1 MKKKLLFTL
10 LFCGVAT
17 LLQAQWSMQASGF
30 PIPNRGIKHLC
41 AVDTN
46 VIWATAYDGSV
57 ANAPQIQEFTRTTN
71 GGAKWKYSAIPGY
84 SGHGLSM
91 ISAVDSMNAWI
102 PLWYSTGGGTILHT
116 ADGGATWTP
125 QTTATFDSPNG
136 FPNVVHFWN
145 VNEGFCMGDPNGGYF
160 EIYTTVD
167 GGVTW
172 TRVPEADIPPN
183 SAQEYG
189 TTGYYDVVDNVVW
202 FTTNKGRIYKSI
214 DKGYHWTVGAIPN
227 VTDQMQISFRDINY
241 GIVRANMSPYNTY
254 FTNDGGDTWQQLFWN
269 GNFYNNDFCYVP
281 GTTNTFIS
289 AGADYTNNFMGTSI
303 STDGGLNWN
312 VIPLSDTTQF
322 LTIDFVDVNHGWAG
336 AFNTDSITG
345 GMWKYTGNLFVQDPC
360 AGLVA
365 LYVKSADT
373 LDLNV
378 FGVCD
383 FTDLSSGSPS
393 GWSWDFGDG
402 GSANVQNPSHTYTA
416 TGTYDIELTVNRDTC
431 VEVYT
436 ESIVVINTS
445 GISTFS
451 DGPAVEIW
459 PNPATDYLHIASAA
473 EVYRVEI
480 YNSIGQTAINSL
492 NNEKLLN
499 INISDYLPG
508 VYFVRI
514 TTSQGRTEGR
524 FIITK

>member
-1 MKKKLLFTL
+1 
-10 LFCGVAT
+10 
-17 LLQAQWSMQASGF
+17 
-30 PIPNRGIKHLC
+30 
-41 AVDTN
+41 
-46 VIWATAYDGSV
+46 
-57 ANAPQIQEFTRTTN
+57 
-71 GGAKWKYSAIPGY
+71 
-84 SGHGLSM
+84 
-91 ISAVDSMNAWI
+91 MNAWI

-116 ADGGATWTP
+116 ADGGVTWTP

-160 EIYTTVD
+160 EIYTTID
-167 GGVTW
+167 GGTTW
-172 TRVPEADIPPN
+172 TRVPEANIPPN

-189 TTGYYDVVDNVVW
+189 TTGYYDVVGNMVW

-214 DKGYHWTVGAIPN
+214 DKGYHWTASSIPN

-269 GNFYNNDFCYVP
+269 GNFYTNDFCYVK

-303 STDGGLNWN
+303 STDGGFNWN

-322 LTIDFVDVNHGWAG
+322 LTVDFVDVNHGWAG
-336 AFNTDSITG
+336 AFNTDSVAG
-345 GMWKYTGNLFVQDPC
+345 GMWKYTGNLFAQDPC
-360 AGLVA
+360 AGLAA

-373 LDLNV
+373 LDINV
-378 FGVCD
+378 SGVCD
-383 FTDLSSGSPS
+383 FTDLSSGSPTA
-393 GWSWDFGDG
+393 WSWDFGDG
-402 GSANVQNPSHTYTA
+402 GTANVQNPSHAYTA
-416 TGTYDIELTVNRDTC
+416 AGTYDIELTVNRDTC
-431 VEVYT
+431 AEVYT
-436 ESIVVINTS
+436 ESIVIINTS
-445 GISTFS
+445 GISTYS

-473 EVYRVEI
+473 DVYRVEI
-480 YNSIGQTAINSL
+480 YNSIGQTAIN
-492 NNEKLLN
+492 NFYYEKLLN

>member
-1 MKKKLLFTL
+1 
-10 LFCGVAT
+10 
-17 LLQAQWSMQASGF
+17 
-30 PIPNRGIKHLC
+30 
-41 AVDTN
+41 
-46 VIWATAYDGSV
+46 
-57 ANAPQIQEFTRTTN
+57 
-71 GGAKWKYSAIPGY
+71 
-84 SGHGLSM
+84 
-91 ISAVDSMNAWI
+91 
-102 PLWYSTGGGTILHT
+102 
-116 ADGGATWTP
+116 
-125 QTTATFDSPNG
+125 
-136 FPNVVHFWN
+136 
-145 VNEGFCMGDPNGGYF
+145 
-160 EIYTTVD
+160 
-167 GGVTW
+167 
-172 TRVPEADIPPN
+172 
-183 SAQEYG
+183 
-189 TTGYYDVVDNVVW
+189 
-202 FTTNKGRIYKSI
+202 
-214 DKGYHWTVGAIPN
+214 
-227 VTDQMQISFRDINY
+227 
-241 GIVRANMSPYNTY
+241 
-254 FTNDGGDTWQQLFWN
+254 
-269 GNFYNNDFCYVP
+269 
-281 GTTNTFIS
+281 NTFIS